1 MTTRR
6 TYLFVR
12 RVARKARRHRVD
24 VIRIA
29 VALYEERPHLFTDL
43 QVAEERKFR
52 LDFRVSKAFRLR
64 AGDLAWKD
72 GLIRSRW
79 LSAIV
84 ARLMAVTE
92 ETDLVRFLRT
102 GQDLRDYMQK
112 VVADETDNTKS
123 ESSGN
128 G

>member
-1 MTTRR
+1 
-6 TYLFVR
+6 
-12 RVARKARRHRVD
+12 
-24 VIRIA
+24 
-29 VALYEERPHLFTDL
+29 
-43 QVAEERKFR
+43 
-52 LDFRVSKAFRLR
+52 
-64 AGDLAWKD
+64 
-72 GLIRSRW
+72 